1 MKFAWGY
8 PFMTCPP
15 VEQFLTA
22 ESMTELALAAESNG
36 FSAAYVTEH
45 PAPAEKWRQ
54 TGGHDALDPFVAL
67 AFAAAATTD
76 LRLLTNLTV
85 VPYRNPFLLAKSVAT
100 LDRLSG
106 GRMILGLGTG
116 YMKGEYHALG
126 VDFDERNALFDE
138 AIEVMKLAWTGEPV
152 TYEGRHFSAREI
164 TSQPTPASTPH
175 PPMWLGGNSKLTR
188 RRIARWGQGWMAL
201 PNPRA
206 LAARRRSPPL
216 ETADELKE
224 MLAYIHDHAEQAG
237 RTDDSIEVMYM
248 SFEGGSPGSPDW
260 NPEQHLESLH
270 ELADAGVTW
279 LAANASGSTRAE
291 ALDNMTQYNDEII
304 ARMAR

>member
-15 VEQFLTA
+15 VEEFLTA
-22 ESMTELALAAESNG
+22 ESMTELAVAAEANG

-67 AFAAAATTD
+67 AFAAAATSD

-100 LDRLSG
+100 LDKLSG

-152 TYEGRHFSAREI
+152 TYEEIYDMRQMTRQLEHLDAERERTRNGFANWLSAMGLV
-164 TSQPTPASTPH
+164 APH
-175 PPMWLGGNSKLTR
+175 DLFK
-188 RRIARWGQGWMAL
+188 
-201 PNPRA
+201 
-206 LAARRRSPPL
+206 
-216 ETADELKE
+216 
-224 MLAYIHDHAEQAG
+224 Y
-237 RTDDSIEVMYM
+237 
-248 SFEGGSPGSPDW
+248 
-260 NPEQHLESLH
+260 
-270 ELADAGVTW
+270 
-279 LAANASGSTRAE
+279 
-291 ALDNMTQYNDEII
+291 
-304 ARMAR
+304 